1 MPSQGHPR
9 GINICR
15 MQPSGRKEGRCASTR
30 HCTLQ
35 SDDSLQRYMNPGSSA
50 GFDPAMY
57 AVCNGLDTRACR
69 DGLAV
74 TSPTSG
80 VVEHDR
86 CSLLPL
92 LNFTETEFEQAGL
105 LQVNGL
111 RSQLGHTSSSAS
123 SVICQHLQHESN
135 SAGAGSCSW
144 FQTSVPSATHTVHL
158 RMPDGPDLNNYPVE
172 GRSLQRTASG
182 ALQHEAPPLQHA
194 SDGVR
199 RKRQNS
205 QHQKRFRLR
214 QKVLCF
220 VRPGTWFCKRTT
232 G

>member
-1 MPSQGHPR
+1 
-9 GINICR
+9 
-15 MQPSGRKEGRCASTR
+15 
-30 HCTLQ
+30 
-35 SDDSLQRYMNPGSSA
+35 MNPESSA
-50 GFDPAMY
+50 VFGPAMY

-69 DGLAV
+69 DGLAAI
-74 TSPTSG
+74 SPSSG
-80 VVEHDR
+80 IFEHDR

-123 SVICQHLQHESN
+123 SVICQRVQNEAV
-135 SAGAGSCSW
+135 SAGEDSCSW
-144 FQTSVPSATHTVHL
+144 FQRSVPSATQAVQL
-158 RMPDGPDLNNYPVE
+158 RMPDGPDLDNDPLE
-172 GRSLQRTASG
+172 GHSLQLTASG
-182 ALQHEAPPLQHA
+182 AQQHEAPPLQHA

-220 VRPGTWFCKRTT
+220 ATPGVWLGKHIIGEQTDFPPSSYATNYRWISSPHLCR
-232 G
+232 